1 MHNTFYNGNY
11 IFYRKYFIKI
21 FFNIY
26 INSKINQTC
35 KYNNFF
41 VRNNFLSNIR
51 SFHKSSVVVKKIII
65 LI

>member
-21 FFNIY
+21 NIY

-51 SFHKSSVVVKKIII
+51 SFHKSSN
-65 LI
+65 L